1 MKNDQDQTG
10 APSDLDTLLGDAEA
24 IRLRREKIG
33 VLLREIDVIEHR
45 REDRRVGE
53 LAAALLSALQAAPGE
68 NLFSAARRVRQ
79 ELDVA
84 NQTIADVLRALK
96 AGPHEGPR
104 LAALRVIE
112 ERDRARE
119 EMEVAIEKLQKASED
134 IAAQPRSLVFTTEA
148 EECDQ
153 HGRPI
158 DDTEEPVRVRR
169 SM

>member
-10 APSDLDTLLGDAEA
+10 APSELDKLLGDAEA

-68 NLFSAARRVRQ
+68 NLFSAARRV
-79 ELDVA
+79 
-84 NQTIADVLRALK
+84 
-96 AGPHEGPR
+96 
-104 LAALRVIE
+104 IE
-112 ERDRARE
+112 ERDRARKEVE

-134 IAAQPRSLVFTTEA
+134 IAAQPRSLVITTEA

-153 HGRPI
+153 HGGPI

>member
-1 MKNDQDQTG
+1 M
-10 APSDLDTLLGDAEA
+10 
-24 IRLRREKIG
+24 
-33 VLLREIDVIEHR
+33 LLREIDVIEHR

-79 ELDVA
+79 EVDEA

-112 ERDRARE
+112 ERDRARKEVE

-134 IAAQPRSLVFTTEA
+134 LAAQPRSLVITKEQAMEA

>member
-1 MKNDQDQTG
+1 MKNDQERTG
-10 APSDLDTLLGDAEA
+10 APSDLDKLLGDAEA

-68 NLFSAARRVRQ
+68 NLFSAARRV
-79 ELDVA
+79 
-84 NQTIADVLRALK
+84 
-96 AGPHEGPR
+96 
-104 LAALRVIE
+104 IE
-112 ERDRARE
+112 ERDRARKEVE

-134 IAAQPRSLVFTTEA
+134 IAAQPRSLVITKEQAMEA